1 MLPSMPPLD
10 FQLLFESAP
19 DLYLVLSPELNIIAV
34 SNAYLRATRTDRDAI
49 MGKHIF
55 EVFPDNPDDPNA
67 TGVRNLRASLER
79 VLRNHMPD
87 TMALQKYDIRRSEA
101 DGGGFEE
108 RYWSPVNTPVL
119 GDDQRVLYI
128 LHRAEDVTELVR
140 LQMLRAKEQDFEEM
154 LETRAG
160 QAEREVYVRTQELQR
175 MNEQLRMANEELDAF
190 SYSVSHDL
198 RAPLRAID
206 AFANI
211 LLEDAGPELSPENRH
226 YLERIHNAVLNMRN
240 MIDDLLML
248 SRVTRQILKH
258 EKIAPL
264 GIVQKV
270 LQDLIAEREGR
281 EIDIVIGDLPQF
293 DADPALMEHVFSNL
307 LSNALKYTRR
317 CEYAQIEVGSFGDE
331 AGNPVYFVRDNG
343 AGFDMKY
350 VDRLFGV
357 FQRLHR
363 ADEFEGVGI
372 GLAIVRRVITR
383 HNGRVWA
390 EGQEG
395 GGATFYFSLPA
406 LTT

>member
-1 MLPSMPPLD
+1 MSSSMPPLD

-34 SNAYLRATRTDRDAI
+34 SNAYLRATMTERAFI

-55 EVFPDNPDDPNA
+55 EVFPDNPDDASAN
-67 TGVRNLRASLER
+67 GVSNLHASLER
-79 VLRNHMPD
+79 ALRTRMPD

-119 GDDQRVLYI
+119 GADQRVLYI

-140 LQMLRAKEQDFEEM
+140 LQMLRAKEQNFEAM

-211 LLEDAGPELSPENRH
+211 LLEDAGPELSPDNRQ
-226 YLERIHNAVLNMRN
+226 YLDRIHLAVLNMRN

-248 SRVTRQILKH
+248 SRVTRQPLQLQ
-258 EKIAPL
+258 KIAPQAL
-264 GIVQKV
+264 VQKV
-270 LQDLIAEREGR
+270 LQELSAEREGR
-281 EIDIVIGDLPQF
+281 QVEIVIGNLPEF

-307 LSNALKYTRR
+307 LSNALKYTCR
-317 CEYAQIEVGSFGDE
+317 CEDARIEIDSYVE
-331 AGNPVYFVRDNG
+331 NAGNTVYFVRDNG

-383 HNGRVWA
+383 HKGRVWA
-390 EGQEG
+390 IGQEN
-395 GGATFYFSLPA
+395 GGATFSFTLQAS
-406 LTT
+406 

>member
-1 MLPSMPPLD
+1 MPPSIPVSD
-10 FQLLFESAP
+10 FQLLFESSP
-19 DLYLVLSPELNIIAV
+19 DLYLVLSPDLTIVAV
-34 SNAYLRATRTDRDAI
+34 SNAYLRATLTERDAI
-49 MGKHIF
+49 IGRYIF
-55 EVFPDNPDDPNA
+55 DVFPDNPEDSAA
-67 TGVRNLRASLER
+67 TGVSNLHASLER
-79 VLRNHMPD
+79 ALRERVPD

-108 RYWSPVNTPVL
+108 RYWSPINTPIL
-119 GDDQRVLYI
+119 GADQRVRYI
-128 LHRAEDVTELVR
+128 IHRAEDVTELVR
-140 LQMLRAKEQDFEEM
+140 LQERQAEERNTFAEM

-160 QAEREVYVRTQELQR
+160 QVEREVYVRAQELQR
-175 MNEQLRMANEELDAF
+175 MNQQLRMANEELDAF

-226 YLERIHNAVLNMRN
+226 YLNRIHLAVLNMRN

-248 SRVTRQILKH
+248 SRVTRQPLKH

-281 EIDIVIGDLPQF
+281 EIDIIIGDLPEF

-317 CEYAQIEVGSFGDE
+317 CENARIEIDSYVE
-331 AGNPVYFVRDNG
+331 NAGNTVYFVRDNG

-363 ADEFEGVGI
+363 ADEYEGVGI

-383 HNGRVWA
+383 HEGRVWA
-390 EGQEG
+390 EGQEN
-395 GGATFYFSLPA
+395 GGATFSFTLLPS
-406 LTT
+406 